1 MENVKT
7 AKQSKPIKKIPK
19 IRFQDGPKTLGQGT
33 KVKRQVRKNREEE
46 KKEKKYEK
54 KDEKEEQGEKKPNRF
69 MDEWLGFKREPV
81 DERYKPGKPKPNRL
95 VASPLHGYSDSV
107 SIFLLLLVVS
117 NNFTCFQINAQNV
130 EIIKAL
136 DLLKWEPTGLFKT
149 FHSN

>member
-46 KKEKKYEK
+46 KKEKKYDK

-69 MDEWLGFKREPV
+69 MDEWLGIKREPV

-95 VASPLHGYSDSV
+95 VASPSV
-107 SIFLLLLVVS
+107 GIRILYQFSFYCLSLAITSPVS
-117 NNFTCFQINAQNV
+117 
-130 EIIKAL
+130 KSML
-136 DLLKWEPTGLFKT
+136 RMLR
-149 FHSN
+149 